1 MGMRR
6 AQHEGIGLTR
16 AVDVVEVAAATGD
29 EAPILD
35 AANRLTDAELLH
47 ETLPPIRISE
57 ARIGF
62 ATPRGHGLTGNCSRP
77 VSRSPVCPPCSQGES
92 RKKLPPKTKIRRIHY
107 RYALIIRD
115 LRNHF
120 WRRSANLAG
129 RPQGGRTT
137 NARWSATAHLVTR
150 AEPSHQSCPH
160 LNTPRSCRHDGEGRG
175 PL

>member
-77 VSRSPVCPPCSQGES
+77 VSRSPVCPPLLSGRISKKTASQNENPSHSLHICPYYQRLKRSFLVPLRKPSVADLTLDS
-92 RKKLPPKTKIRRIHY
+92 RKQAVRT
-107 RYALIIRD
+107 
-115 LRNHF
+115 HF
-120 WRRSANLAG
+120 
-129 RPQGGRTT
+129 
-137 NARWSATAHLVTR
+137 AH
-150 AEPSHQSCPH
+150 
-160 LNTPRSCRHDGEGRG
+160 G
-175 PL
+175 